1 MQPASSW
8 SWNVGENREG
18 ARGRQKPLE
27 ECRYSFKKT
36 RSKNFDI
43 NRTNARKPPENMVEE
58 DTCTGIVE
66 KPRHRGCNSEG
77 DKSYETTDKTSKG
90 VRRARKTIKW

>member
-1 MQPASSW
+1 
-8 SWNVGENREG
+8 
-18 ARGRQKPLE
+18 
-27 ECRYSFKKT
+27 
-36 RSKNFDI
+36 
-43 NRTNARKPPENMVEE
+43 MVEE

-90 VRRARKTIKW
+90 VRRARKTIK